1 MLDEIRV
8 LLLVFQDLAVLRE
21 TQWHGTVMHIPRGM
35 LINLVTCQRRGG
47 TW

>member
-21 TQWHGTVMHIPRGM
+21 TQWYGTVMQIPRGV
-35 LINLVTCQRRGG
+35 LINLVTRQRREG